1 MEEVSS
7 KKVTDS
13 IMKNQLKLLSVTFS
27 LNCPDWPGSIIK

>member
-13 IMKNQLKLLSVTFS
+13 IMKNQLKLDIENSKFQAIRAKA
-27 LNCPDWPGSIIK
+27 LN